1 MATARLDPEFACDE
15 CGAATIEIP
24 EWSDDQTVINCQDCG
39 KPIGKIRLLLAVL
52 QAGSV
57 DNENEPPDDEV
68 ISAASRASRPP
79 H

>member
-1 MATARLDPEFACDE
+1 MATDTRSPDFACDG

-24 EWSDDQTVINCQDCG
+24 EWTDDQTVLNCQECG

-52 QAGSV
+52 QAASV
-57 DNENEPPDDEV
+57 DNENEPPDDDAE
-68 ISAASRASRPP
+68 ASCSSRLP

>member
-1 MATARLDPEFACDE
+1 MAIDTRPPAFACDE

-24 EWSDDQTVINCQDCG
+24 EWTDDQTVLSCQDCG

-52 QAGSV
+52 QAASV
-57 DNENEPPDDEV
+57 DNENEQPQEEV
-68 ISAASRASRPP
+68 ISAAPGSRR